1 MNSVIIKQKT
11 KVNTLYVFKE
21 FLRYS
26 IGLLFIISAILKLI
40 SIDYF
45 ELYIYSFNIFNYSVS
60 AIAARF
66 IISFELIAGLLF
78 VFRFY
83 YRHTWY
89 LILIATIGFT
99 LLLIYIAYYRNDSNC
114 HCMGALV
121 ELNPQLSIIKNIII
135 IASLVFIK
143 NSKESTYIRK
153 RIFAVIFSVLL
164 VILPYILYPTDEL
177 YRVLTNTNISID
189 SKAFDQAISDT
200 VMNTYISDIIIDDN
214 TQVSYKTEKS
224 KLQINNGTYLIC
236 FVHSSC
242 SHCEVAINK
251 ISLIF
256 ENHKLDYSK
265 CIMLIWG
272 DYDHICNFIETTDS
286 ENFHFRIID
295 PVNAVKITKGK
306 FPTIALFE
314 NGAVSQVFNS
324 RSIDEKSIVSLLN

>member
-11 KVNTLYVFKE
+11 NFNTMHVIKE
-21 FLRYS
+21 ILRYS

-40 SIDYF
+40 SINYF
-45 ELYIYSFNIFNYSVS
+45 ELYIYSFNIFNYSLS

-66 IISFELIAGLLF
+66 IISLELITGLLF
-78 VFRFY
+78 IFRFY
-83 YRHTWY
+83 FRQTWY
-89 LILIATIGFT
+89 LILFTTIGFT

-121 ELNPQLSIIKNIII
+121 ELNPQLSIIKNILI

-153 RIFAVIFSVLL
+153 KIFAVLISVTL
-164 VILPYILYPTDEL
+164 VILPYVLFPTDEL

-200 VMNTYISDIIIDDN
+200 VLNTYISEIIIDDEK
-214 TQVSYKTEKS
+214 QLSYKTGKS
-224 KLQINNGTYLIC
+224 QLQINNGTYLIC
-236 FVHSSC
+236 FIHSSC

-272 DYDHICNFIETTDS
+272 DYDHICNFIRTTET

-295 PVNAVKITKGK
+295 PVNAVKITQGK

-314 NGAVSQVFNS
+314 NGEVSHVFNS
-324 RSIDEKSIVSLLN
+324 RSIDEKSIVSLLK